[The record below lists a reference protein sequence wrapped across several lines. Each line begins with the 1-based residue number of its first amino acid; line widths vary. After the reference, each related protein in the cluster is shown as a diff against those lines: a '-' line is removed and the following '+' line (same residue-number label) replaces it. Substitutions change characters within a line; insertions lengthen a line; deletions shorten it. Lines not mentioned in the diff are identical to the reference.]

1 MTTGPDDV
9 NATTRNEGEAPIQGT
24 MLGRLLGGSAV
35 SLLGFMVTVLQALL
49 LVPLLL
55 SVWTAET
62 FAVWVTA
69 LGIHAFLISCDVGF
83 HAFLGVEI
91 ILKGLGQRAEV
102 RKLFSVALRAWVVL
116 SAGQLLVVGLMRY
129 AGEYIPGVKADTVQL
144 LKDTSGPLAVLV
156 CQWILVGSLLSLVCR
171 VLLAGGQTVLF
182 QWFGMLHRT
191 LLFLATIIPAWAGL
205 GAFGVAVAYAG
216 IASVSGLLTIVYVF
230 RRYPGLVPW
239 WADGTWHEAWSLFR
253 RSTGLTLSNVLEQST
268 VGGLTAFVAGA
279 FHELQVASFST
290 LRSLAN
296 FITQASGVV
305 LNPAVPELGRSAA
318 PPTIHKAVLIIESAF
333 VIATAPLAMGLS
345 FISPWVAPL
354 YSAWT
359 RHELPFDARLF
370 IGLAAAVLARQV
382 GTPLQYFLLATNRV
396 QPQLM
401 ASAIRVGVLFG
412 LLPVAIKGFGFPG
425 VGAAIA
431 AAEVSGLVY
440 LASVTVR
447 LFPEYGGQLPLRGV
461 WLASGHVA
469 VTVATLTAV
478 LGLGA
483 PRWPCLVGAAM
494 AHGALL
500 IAQVR
505 SLPPELIARAARM
518 AGLGVWPSWP
528 GIRRA

>member
-9 NATTRNEGEAPIQGT
+9 NAPTHTENEAPIQGT

-35 SLLGFMVTVLQALL
+35 SLLGFVVTVLQALL

-69 LGIHAFLISCDVGF
+69 LAIHAFLISCDVGF

-129 AGEYIPGVKADTVQL
+129 AGEYIPGVEAQTVRL
-144 LKDTSGPLAVLV
+144 LKDTSGPLGVLV

-182 QWFGMLHRT
+182 QWLGIVHRT

-205 GAFGVAVAYAG
+205 GAFGVAVVYAVLG
-216 IASVSGLLTIVYVF
+216 SISGFITIAYVF
-230 RRYPGLVPW
+230 GRYPGLVPR
-239 WADGTWHEAWSLFR
+239 WADGSWLEAWSLFR

-268 VGGLTAFVAGA
+268 AGGLTAFVAGA
-279 FHELQVASFST
+279 FHDLQVAAFST

-305 LNPAVPELGRSAA
+305 LNPAVPELGRSAGPA
-318 PPTIHKAVLIIESAF
+318 TIHKAALIIESAF

-345 FISPWVAPL
+345 FISPWVATL
-354 YSAWT
+354 YGVWT
-359 RHELPFDARLF
+359 RHELPFDGPLF

-382 GTPLQYFLLATNRV
+382 GAPLQYFLLATNRV

-412 LLPVAIKGFGFPG
+412 LLPMAIAGIGFAG

-431 AAEVSGLVY
+431 VAELSALVY
-440 LASVTVR
+440 LAAATVR
-447 LFPEYGGQLPLRGV
+447 LFPEYGGRLSLRGV
-461 WLASGHVA
+461 WLASGHAAVA
-469 VTVATLTAV
+469 VATLVAV
-478 LGLGA
+478 LEFNA
-483 PRWPCLVGAAM
+483 PRWACLSAAAL
-494 AHGALL
+494 AHGVLL

-505 SLPPELIARAARM
+505 SLPPELIGRVVQAV
-518 AGLGVWPSWP
+518 GLGAWPSRP
-528 GIRRA
+528 GVRRA